1 MSNNIEQY
9 RLGFEVW
16 ARGRGYSLE
25 SYKEFPEYRNG
36 YTQAAWEVWTAAKR
50 EASTEPSAPFDGW
63 TFQRDGDLIVVEHP
77 AIGRTALSRDEKR
90 TANIILYHL
99 LESLEVRAAGAQK
112 DEAKDAERLDWLE
125 MMANQPG
132 GLHLHDG
139 DASKR
144 IGRRGLGLS
153 KLGRTLRQA
162 IDDARALSGAGS
174 AHTKAQEGT

>member
-9 RLGFEVW
+9 RPGFEVW

-112 DEAKDAERLDWLE
+112 DEATGAIVEAARKLVQCKGRYHSELNFKALAE
-125 MMANQPG
+125 AV
-132 GLHLHDG
+132 
-139 DASKR
+139 A
-144 IGRRGLGLS
+144 
-153 KLGRTLRQA
+153 
-162 IDDARALSGAGS
+162 
-174 AHTKAQEGT
+174 AHTKAQEG